1 MGTNI
6 SRRRV
11 IKAAAAVTG
20 AVAAPMVLRRLAWAQ
35 GKQIEI
41 GIWSGAQGEF
51 VKKQVIPKFEA
62 DFGCKVLAEEGFTL
76 QQISKL
82 RATKANPKYTVMFV
96 DELAIDICKREDLIA
111 KIPTDKLPNL
121 AKLYPRFIYEDGYG
135 TGIGSSTGGLFYN
148 TSITPPKSFAELW
161 DLRFKGQIK
170 LNGPKNTPSVHFLIA
185 TASVVTGKPFKE
197 AQYLVDQAW
206 TKLAELKPNI
216 QNLYDSAVE
225 AANQVAQGQAMIGG
239 IESSKY
245 VYPYTRQGA
254 PVTMAYMQEGTFA
267 APNCQI
273 LAKNGPNMDLGLAFM
288 DRMLAPEVQKPLSE
302 FALMAPA
309 VSGIEF
315 SKEFLEYVPYP
326 DSKMDALKLFS
337 PDWTHVNQQRS
348 GWIEKMNQIFSA

>member
-1 MGTNI
+1 MGTSI
-6 SRRRV
+6 SRRRFV
-11 IKAAAAVTG
+11 KMSVGLSG
-20 AVAAPMVLRRLAWAQ
+20 AVAAPMVLNRLAWAQ

-62 DFGCKVLAEEGFTL
+62 DFGCRVLAEEGFTL

-111 KIPTDKLPNL
+111 KIPTEKLPNL

-135 TGIGSSTGGLFYN
+135 TGIGSSMGGMFYN
-148 TSITPPKSFAELW
+148 TSTKPPKSFSELW
-161 DLRFKGQIK
+161 DPRFKGQLK
-170 LNGPKNTPSVHFLIA
+170 LTGPKNTPSVHFLVA

-206 TKLAELKPNI
+206 TKLA
-216 QNLYDSAVE
+216 DSSPTYKTSMTRSIEAV
-225 AANQVAQGQAMIGG
+225 NQVAQGQAMIGG
-239 IESSKY
+239 IELSKY

-309 VSGIEF
+309 VAGIEF
-315 SKEFLEYVPYP
+315 SKEFLEYIPYP

-337 PDWTHVNQQRS
+337 PDWTYVNQHRS
-348 GWIEKMNQIFSA
+348 SWIEKMNQIFSA